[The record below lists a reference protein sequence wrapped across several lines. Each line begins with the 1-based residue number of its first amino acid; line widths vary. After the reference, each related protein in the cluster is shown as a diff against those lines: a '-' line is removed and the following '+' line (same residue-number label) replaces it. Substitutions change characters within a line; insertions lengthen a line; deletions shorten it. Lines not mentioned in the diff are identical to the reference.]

1 MIGKTVTALTMI
13 SLVVG
18 GIYGL
23 NNHLEA
29 NYAKK
34 DKLQLTNC
42 RLEQKILDD
51 RLQNAVERKF
61 WYEQQFGA
69 GCVNA
74 PPNIKLECE
83 KADATIDK
91 TQKELEKLPPI
102 NLEGY

>member
-1 MIGKTVTALTMI
+1 MLKTGIASLTLI
-13 SLVVG
+13 TLIAG
-18 GIYGL
+18 GMYGL

-34 DKLQLTNC
+34 EKLQLTNC
-42 RLEQKILDD
+42 RLEQKILED

-61 WYEQQFGA
+61 WYEQQYGA
-69 GCVNA
+69 DCVNA
-74 PPNIKLECE
+74 PPNTKLDCE
-83 KADATIDK
+83 KADATIER